1 MTVRVIAC
9 EDSAAQARRLGE
21 EHGLDGLA
29 FELWEPPVSVG
40 LVYEGATT
48 PWRWAQ
54 LPGLESHTRA
64 EGAPIRIFTS
74 VAGPWCW
81 TPFADA
87 DVDAWLTS
95 ERRQP

>member
-54 LPGLESHTRA
+54 LPGLRYGCPLEPFGDCDTC
-64 EGAPIRIFTS
+64 
-74 VAGPWCW
+74 AGRLARVYPWL
-81 TPFADA
+81 
-87 DVDAWLTS
+87 VTS